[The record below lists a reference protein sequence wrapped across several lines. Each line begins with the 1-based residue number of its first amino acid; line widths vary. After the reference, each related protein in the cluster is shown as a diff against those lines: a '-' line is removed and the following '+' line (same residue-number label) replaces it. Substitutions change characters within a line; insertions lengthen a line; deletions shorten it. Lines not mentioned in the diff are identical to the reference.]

1 MKFGP
6 SKETHISQKLL
17 LYNLCVA
24 GFIIVGNAR

>member
-17 LYNLCVA
+17 LYDLCVA
-24 GFIIVGNAR
+24 GFIIVGNGR